1 MQIIGEVKK
10 MGVYVTS
17 ISTAALFTM
26 GISVIIFI
34 PWLIYTYRKYGFLS
48 FSKMAITFSFIF
60 YAIAALFLVLLP
72 LPTTRDTCAMQPA
85 DTVHYNLHLFQF
97 IDDILYK
104 SGIVLSEPAT
114 WRFIIKQPAFY
125 QAFFNFLLLLPLGV
139 YLRYFWQKRKYA
151 FGALGVGLLVSLF
164 FEITQYTGIYGIY
177 NCAYR
182 LFDVDDLL
190 LNSTGAFVGYLIG
203 PIFLLLL
210 PTHQAVVEKT
220 EELAKRNIVQPG
232 ATILALLIDV
242 ITVMLGSTVLA
253 LILPNAWYSNFVATT
268 SMLVLLFV
276 VVPLLGKGATLGMR
290 FMRFRMT
297 GAEGEKALKRSTL
310 RRFLAIYFTYLTYVL
325 LSLIST
331 MTAVELDMDS
341 IFYAP
346 FAFINV
352 GIFLVLVILTFI
364 IMVHVLRVWLSKG
377 KRQLYMD
384 KYANLYATRR
394 NE

>member
-1 MQIIGEVKK
+1 M
-10 MGVYVTS
+10 
-17 ISTAALFTM
+17 
-26 GISVIIFI
+26 
-34 PWLIYTYRKYGFLS
+34 
-48 FSKMAITFSFIF
+48 
-60 YAIAALFLVLLP
+60 
-72 LPTTRDTCAMQPA
+72 
-85 DTVHYNLHLFQF
+85 
-97 IDDILYK
+97 
-104 SGIVLSEPAT
+104 
-114 WRFIIKQPAFY
+114 
-125 QAFFNFLLLLPLGV
+125 
-139 YLRYFWQKRKYA
+139 
-151 FGALGVGLLVSLF
+151 LVSLF

-210 PTHQAVVEKT
+210 PTHQAVVKKT
-220 EELAKRNIVQPG
+220 EELVKRNIVQPG

-253 LILPNAWYSNFVATT
+253 LVLPNAWYSNFVATT
-268 SMLVLLFV
+268 SMLVLLFI

-297 GAEGEKALKRSTL
+297 GAEGEQALKRSTL
-310 RRFLAIYFTYLTYVL
+310 RRFLAIYLTYLMYVL
-325 LSLIST
+325 LGLIST

-346 FAFINV
+346 FVFINV
-352 GIFLVLVILTFI
+352 GVLLVLVILTLI
-364 IMVHVLRVWLSKG
+364 IMIHVLRVWLSKG